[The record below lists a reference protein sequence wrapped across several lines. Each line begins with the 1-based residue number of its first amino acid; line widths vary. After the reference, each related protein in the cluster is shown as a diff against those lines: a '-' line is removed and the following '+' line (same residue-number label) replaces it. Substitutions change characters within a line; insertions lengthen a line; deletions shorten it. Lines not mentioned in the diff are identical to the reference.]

1 MLYKH
6 LACLSTEE
14 DLERLPYVLHR
25 EPVGDD
31 LSEIRQIVAEYL
43 QVGAELVVAEVLAT
57 KHGAFWC
64 DQIPRDV
71 EAQALPV
78 SRTNKHPTLREDIQ
92 IRLSGRALPTRVDRK
107 IHLIEAVFFETL
119 GQSLL
124 PEVNHFAAET
134 PREIE
139 PVRGEVGDHDDD
151 LTSSTS

>member
-1 MLYKH
+1 
-6 LACLSTEE
+6 
-14 DLERLPYVLHR
+14 
-25 EPVGDD
+25 
-31 LSEIRQIVAEYL
+31 
-43 QVGAELVVAEVLAT
+43 
-57 KHGAFWC
+57 
-64 DQIPRDV
+64 
-71 EAQALPV
+71 
-78 SRTNKHPTLREDIQ
+78 
-92 IRLSGRALPTRVDRK
+92 LSGRALPTRVDRK